1 MMNFRNPVYI
11 SNNWINCEID
21 HPVLGWIPFA
31 ANPLDTGAEFDVAEL
46 YDRMTRSPSIQPYVP
61 VPEVVIIPDLSFPQL
76 LIGLVAEGW
85 ITEADGNA
93 WLAGTL
99 PAAVLGVISSLPT
112 QMQFPAKARALRP
125 SVVIRADPLVAAL
138 AAYEGK
144 TPEELDE
151 FFLTYAQV

>member
-1 MMNFRNPVYI
+1 MNFRNPIYT
-11 SNNWINCEID
+11 NNNRINCEID
-21 HPVLGWIPFA
+21 HPVYGWIPFTA
-31 ANPLDTGAEFDVAEL
+31 DPLDTGAEFDVADL

-61 VPEVVIIPDLSFPQL
+61 VTEVVIIPDMSFPQL
-76 LIGLVAEGW
+76 LIGLVTEQW
-85 ITEADGNA
+85 ITEADGEA

-99 PAAVLGVISSLPT
+99 PAAVLGVISSLPV
-112 QMQFPAKARALRP
+112 QMRFPAKARALRP

>member
-1 MMNFRNPVYI
+1 MNFRNPVYAA
-11 SNNWINCEID
+11 NNWIMCEID
-21 HPVLGWIPFA
+21 HPVYGWIPFLA
-31 ANPLDTGAEFDVAEL
+31 DPLDTGAEFDVAEL
-46 YDRMTRSPSIQPYVP
+46 YDRMSRSPSIQPYVP

-76 LIGLVAEGW
+76 LIGLVAEQW
-85 ITEADGNA
+85 ITEADGDA

-99 PAAVLGVISSLPT
+99 PSAVLGVISSLPT

-151 FFLTYAQV
+151 FFLTYSQV

>member
-1 MMNFRNPVYI
+1 MNFRNPVYAA
-11 SNNWINCEID
+11 NNWIMCEID
-21 HPVLGWIPFA
+21 HPVYGWIPFLA
-31 ANPLDTGAEFDVAEL
+31 DPLDTGAEFDVAEL
-46 YDRMTRSPSIQPYVP
+46 YDRMSRSPSIQPYVP

-76 LIGLVAEGW
+76 LIGLVAEQW
-85 ITEADGNA
+85 ITEVDGDA

-99 PAAVLGVISSLPT
+99 PSAVLGVISSLPT

-151 FFLTYAQV
+151 FFLTYSQV

>member
-1 MMNFRNPVYI
+1 MNFRNPVYT
-11 SNNWINCEID
+11 SNNRINCEID
-21 HPVLGWIPFA
+21 HPVYGWIPFTA
-31 ANPLDTGAEFDVAEL
+31 DPLDTGADFDVVEL
-46 YDRMTRSPSIQPYVP
+46 YNSMAISPNIQSYVP

-76 LIGLVAEGW
+76 LIGLVTEGW
-85 ITEADGNA
+85 ITEANGEA

-151 FFLTYAQV
+151 FFLTYSQV

>member
-1 MMNFRNPVYI
+1 MNFRNPKYSI
-11 SNNWINCEID
+11 NNWIDCEID
-21 HPVLGWIPFA
+21 HPVYGWIPFLA
-31 ANPLDTGAEFDVAEL
+31 DPLDTGAEFDVAEL
-46 YDRMTRSPSIQPYVP
+46 YGRMTRSPSIQPYVP

-85 ITEADGNA
+85 ITEADGEA

-99 PAAVLGVISSLPT
+99 PAAVLEVISNLPT
-112 QMQFPAKARALRP
+112 ATQFPAKARALRP
-125 SVVIRADPLVAAL
+125 SMIVRADPLVAAL

-144 TPEELDE
+144 TPEELDQ

>member
-1 MMNFRNPVYI
+1 MNFRNPVYAAD
-11 SNNWINCEID
+11 NWILCEID
-21 HPVLGWIPFA
+21 HPVYGWIPFLA
-31 ANPLDTGAEFDVAEL
+31 DPLDTGAEFDVAEL
-46 YDRMTRSPSIQPYVP
+46 HDRMTRSPSIQPYVP
-61 VPEVVIIPDLSFPQL
+61 VPEVIIIPDLSFPQL

-85 ITEADGNA
+85 ITEADGEA

-112 QMQFPAKARALRP
+112 EMQFPAKARALRP

-138 AAYEGK
+138 AFYEGK

-151 FFLTYAQV
+151 FFLTYSQV